1 MIYKYSNTNNK
12 DYYKTLLQD
21 LAQELKHTPS
31 VNESL
36 KARLPVYSIRKAF
49 GSYNK
54 ALAAAGLKIRREWAR
69 GSSDKETMLR
79 QYKEYSEALGRPATY
94 RELNAASG
102 IPSGSTYCMKFV
114 GMRGLK
120 IAAGYPPDPIDRR
133 KYTREEI
140 AEKLKVEVKKEGRLL
155 TTKEVNENPN
165 LPSLPTV
172 LKYYETTH
180 LQDVWTAMELA
191 DTTTL
196 KMAL

>member
-1 MIYKYSNTNNK
+1 MMNMIYKYSNTK

-36 KARLPVYSIRKAF
+36 KARLPVYSIRKTF

-102 IPSGSTYCMKFV
+102 MPSGSTYCMKFV
-114 GMRGLK
+114 GMRGLQ
-120 IAAGYPPDPIDRR
+120 IAAGYPPIVDRR
-133 KYTREEI
+133 RYAKDEVAYL
-140 AEKLKVEVKKEGRLL
+140 LKEEVKKTGRLL
-155 TTKEVNENPN
+155 TTKEVNSNRN
-165 LPSLPTV
+165 LPSLPTI
-172 LKYYETTH
+172 LKCFETTH
-180 LQDVWTAMELA
+180 VQDVWNALGLHENAAAKAM
-191 DTTTL
+191 
-196 KMAL
+196 